1 MWLPQLAFLL
11 AVLSLQ
17 LAVHTHGQSTIASFE
32 DSGCSTPEYNMFP
45 QTINFDATKPEC
57 LLIRDDTTRPIVD
70 SFDAI
75 FYASAEHCRVG
86 NPIVVNYSSSNFPVT
101 PMPLFPSPLSNQNL
115 TFCFDSVRLG
125 TSTTTSRS
133 LTMSIRYT
141 PSARS
146 RLGLTGGV
154 TAFLCPLESNALVF
168 SPQASS
174 TTPLVTV
181 RSFIRYSGPIVN
193 FGLPMFI
200 TNSSKVVPYQP
211 LDNTQACPAGACC
224 TTGSGPTTMHFKVNA
239 SSVKYRTPT
248 KAYGKVLSCTDGNL
262 MFQTYR
268 DDKCTLGNNVPNVLK
283 ADDSCQM
290 TTSPAT
296 PQDDWNRNDVY
307 GYGTYYK
314 GRCAGDAP
322 PAKAPSVSVSA
333 FFDSSCSRPNVD
345 ISPSPVNCDTS
356 QCCLIAKRS
365 GINFLDGGVVHLFA
379 SAADCQNNKTVHP
392 LNMSAD
398 FVSMNGG
405 DQTRLNI
412 SGFPFGFWMPPS
424 RNWDCVNECN
434 KLFPPQNGNNH
445 PSLSSCK
452 CPLYRFGIESR
463 YFSRIFPRKPR
474 LLLCYDNNP
483 VDMKN
488 IFYLG
493 YFAQYLGDGKWS
505 FDIRM
510 FSDGACKQQ
519 IFADT
524 SISSDRMCATDTCC
538 RVGNSAASFYFRIP
552 SSMLVFENKLND
564 LYGRLLSCNG
574 DVAMFLQF
582 EDSACST
589 YNGGDGSPM
598 LPRVLRADGSC
609 AAVPSSDYAIDSYYK
624 AECTSKTPLVQSASV
639 SAFSDSS
646 CASPSTTVQPQAI
659 TCPIN
664 QCCLVR
670 QAAGSQAAIYGR
682 ALSCNPQVMLFNTY
696 ADSQCTVSNQYTP
709 MVLRSDDSCQVDQTG
724 YTQFYRAS
732 CKMLPPP
739 PASPPSVVLPC
750 PKDAQGNVC
759 GGSELGTCS
768 QVVLASG
775 ARIATCVCVA
785 GKGFFDGR
793 ICISAA
799 TYSAVVGQVNK
810 TFAQQQQQADRLN
823 ALSCADLTKPV
834 KCPSSSWVAAQKSG
848 QCQTSMAACAAS
860 AADFRTYLEGQAK
873 LCAADTTFDNVLMQC
888 IASEA
893 PRTPVFS
900 CPAGMM
906 RCSDGSCD
914 ATCATVQP
922 PTCPSGSTGS
932 FLCPGNQVA
941 CAASL
946 SECSQK
952 QPWNGCPVNR
962 IQCANRP
969 GICVASLQDC
979 ASAPGP

>member
-1 MWLPQLAFLL
+1 
-11 AVLSLQ
+11 
-17 LAVHTHGQSTIASFE
+17 
-32 DSGCSTPEYNMFP
+32 
-45 QTINFDATKPEC
+45 
-57 LLIRDDTTRPIVD
+57 
-70 SFDAI
+70 
-75 FYASAEHCRVG
+75 
-86 NPIVVNYSSSNFPVT
+86 
-101 PMPLFPSPLSNQNL
+101 
-115 TFCFDSVRLG
+115 
-125 TSTTTSRS
+125 
-133 LTMSIRYT
+133 
-141 PSARS
+141 
-146 RLGLTGGV
+146 
-154 TAFLCPLESNALVF
+154 
-168 SPQASS
+168 
-174 TTPLVTV
+174 
-181 RSFIRYSGPIVN
+181 
-193 FGLPMFI
+193 
-200 TNSSKVVPYQP
+200 
-211 LDNTQACPAGACC
+211 
-224 TTGSGPTTMHFKVNA
+224 MHF
-239 SSVKYRTPT
+239 
-248 KAYGKVLSCTDGNL
+248 
-262 MFQTYR
+262 
-268 DDKCTLGNNVPNVLK
+268 
-283 ADDSCQM
+283 
-290 TTSPAT
+290 
-296 PQDDWNRNDVY
+296 
-307 GYGTYYK
+307 
-314 GRCAGDAP
+314 
-322 PAKAPSVSVSA
+322 
-333 FFDSSCSRPNVD
+333 
-345 ISPSPVNCDTS
+345 
-356 QCCLIAKRS
+356 
-365 GINFLDGGVVHLFA
+365 FA
-379 SAADCQNNKTVHP
+379 SAADCQNNVTAHP

-398 FVSMNGG
+398 VVSMNGG
-405 DQTRLNI
+405 AQTRLNI

-424 RNWDCVNECN
+424 RNWDCECN
-434 KLFPPQNGNNH
+434 KLFPPNH
-445 PSLSSCK
+445 PSLSSCN
-452 CPLYRFGIESR
+452 CPLYRFSTDSR

-474 LLLCYDNNP
+474 LLLCHHNNP
-483 VDMKN
+483 ADMKN
-488 IFYLG
+488 IFFLG

-510 FSDGACKQQ
+510 FSDDNCKQQ

-524 SISSDRMCATDTCC
+524 SVSSDRMCATDTCC
-538 RVGNSAASFYFRIP
+538 RAGNSAASFYFRIP
-552 SSMLVFENKLND
+552 SSMLVFDNKLND
-564 LYGRLLSCNG
+564 LYGRLMSCNG

-589 YNGGDGSPM
+589 YNDGDGSPM
-598 LPRVLRADGSC
+598 IPRVLRADGSC
-609 AAVPSSDYAIDSYYK
+609 AAVLSSDYAVDSYYK

-646 CASPSTTVQPQAI
+646 CASPSTTVLPQAI

-670 QAAGSQAAIYGR
+670 QAAGSQAAVYGR

-696 ADSQCTVSNQYTP
+696 ADSQCTISNQYTP
-709 MVLRSDDSCQVDQTG
+709 MVVRSDDSCQVDQTG

-732 CKMLPPP
+732 CKMLPTP
-739 PASPPSVVLPC
+739 PASVVLPC

-810 TFAQQQQQADRLN
+810 TFAQQQHQADLLN
-823 ALSCADLTKPV
+823 ALSCADRTKPV

-860 AADFRTYLEGQAK
+860 AADFRTYLESQAK
-873 LCAADTTFDNVLMQC
+873 LCAQGTSFDHVLMQC

-906 RCSDGSCD
+906 RCSDGSCE
-914 ATCATVQP
+914 ATCAAVQP
-922 PTCPSGSTGS
+922 PACPSGSTGS

-946 SECSQK
+946 SECSKK

-962 IQCANRP
+962 IQCPNRP